1 MRRRQFIGLVG
12 AVAAMPVLR
21 PLAVSAQQ
29 AGKPHRI
36 AYLALLSG
44 ENATFAK
51 PLLQRLEE
59 LGYHEGKNMIWDYH
73 SAEGVVERLPQLAAE
88 IVGTGPDVLITG
100 FGTLAPKAAMAAT
113 RSIPIVFTSV
123 GDPVGAGLVA
133 SLGQPGGN
141 VTGMSGQASDIA
153 AKKLQLLDDL
163 IPGKKLV
170 AVLGNPDTPYTALAL
185 RQAKKAATAIGLPLE
200 ILEARTVD
208 QIPAA
213 IDQAISARAAS
224 LLVLEDPVLLS
235 AIPQTTE
242 LAAKAPVARHLRAAG
257 ICAGRRIDFVRNGP
271 GSVEPPGR
279 GVCRPDSQGR
289 VPRQPSGRAA
299 HKIRTR
305 HQPQDREG
313 AGSGDS
319 VRSVVACRRTDRIG
333 GSLPPLAGSRR
344 RRTVALDP
352 GIIRSYAPASY
363 SSTGA
368 VRPFRS

>member
-21 PLAVSAQQ
+21 PLALSAQP

-59 LGYHEGKNMIWDYH
+59 FGYHEGKNMIWDYH

-141 VTGMSGQASDIA
+141 ITGMSGQASDIA

-185 RQAKKAATAIGLPLE
+185 QQAKKAAIAIGLPLE

-213 IDQAISARAAS
+213 IDQAISAKAAS

-242 LAAKAPVARHLRAAG
+242 LAAKGRLPAIYGPREYAQAGGLISYGTDQGQLSRRAAEY
-257 ICAGRRIDFVRNGP
+257 V
-271 GSVEPPGR
+271 
-279 GVCRPDSQGR
+279 
-289 VPRQPSGRAA
+289 
-299 HKIRTR
+299 
-305 HQPQDREG
+305 
-313 AGSGDS
+313 
-319 VRSVVACRRTDRIG
+319 DRILKG
-333 GSLPPLAGSRR
+333 ASPATLPVEQPTKFELVINLKTAKALGLEIPSDLLSLADEL
-344 RRTVALDP
+344 
-352 GIIRSYAPASY
+352 IE
-363 SSTGA
+363 
-368 VRPFRS
+368 

>member
-12 AVAAMPVLR
+12 ALAAMPVLR
-21 PLAVSAQQ
+21 PSFVRAQP
-29 AGKPHRI
+29 AGKTYRI

-59 LGYHEGKNMIWDYH
+59 LGYRDGKNMIWDYR
-73 SAEGVVERLPQLAAE
+73 SAEGRAERLPQLAAE

-123 GDPVGAGLVA
+123 GDPIGAGLVA

-185 RQAKKAATAIGLPLE
+185 RQAKTAATALGLPLA

-208 QIPAA
+208 QIAAA
-213 IDQAISARAAS
+213 IDQAVNARAAS

-242 LAAKAPVARHLRAAG
+242 LAARSRLPAIYGPREYAKAGGLISYGTDQSQLSRRAA
-257 ICAGRRIDFVRNGP
+257 DYV
-271 GSVEPPGR
+271 
-279 GVCRPDSQGR
+279 
-289 VPRQPSGRAA
+289 
-299 HKIRTR
+299 
-305 HQPQDREG
+305 
-313 AGSGDS
+313 
-319 VRSVVACRRTDRIG
+319 DRILKG
-333 GSLPPLAGSRR
+333 ASPASLPVEQPTKFEFVINLRTAKALGLQIPSNLLSLADE
-344 RRTVALDP
+344 L
-352 GIIRSYAPASY
+352 IE
-363 SSTGA
+363 
-368 VRPFRS
+368 

>member
-29 AGKPHRI
+29 AGRPYRI

-44 ENATFAK
+44 ENNTFAK

-59 LGYHEGKNMIWDYH
+59 LGYRDGKNMIWDYR
-73 SAEGVVERLPQLAAE
+73 SAEGRVERLPQLAGE
-88 IVGTGPDVLITG
+88 IVGTGPDVLIAG

-113 RSIPIVFTSV
+113 RSIPIVFTTV

-141 VTGMSGQASDIA
+141 ATGMSGQASDIA

-185 RQAKKAATAIGLPLE
+185 RQAKKAASAIGLPLT

-213 IDQAISARAAS
+213 IDQAINAKAAS
-224 LLVLEDPVLLS
+224 MLVLEDPVLLS
-235 AIPQTTE
+235 AIQQTTD
-242 LAAKAPVARHLRAAG
+242 LAAKGRLPAIYGPREYAQAGGLISYGTDQSQLSRRAAEY
-257 ICAGRRIDFVRNGP
+257 V
-271 GSVEPPGR
+271 
-279 GVCRPDSQGR
+279 
-289 VPRQPSGRAA
+289 
-299 HKIRTR
+299 
-305 HQPQDREG
+305 
-313 AGSGDS
+313 
-319 VRSVVACRRTDRIG
+319 DRILKG
-333 GSLPPLAGSRR
+333 ASPASLPVEQPTKFELVINLRTAKALGLEIPTDLLSLADD
-344 RRTVALDP
+344 L
-352 GIIRSYAPASY
+352 IE
-363 SSTGA
+363 
-368 VRPFRS
+368 